1 MPPDRI
7 SGLPPYGGAP
17 KWPEA
22 SIPRRGRAKPRRRCD
37 TAVNMQLGPFLA
49 VPFTGV
55 VLVLRPEVA
64 ELAVAAVPLLI
75 AATRRSCL
83 SHRWSSAT

>member
-1 MPPDRI
+1 
-7 SGLPPYGGAP
+7 
-17 KWPEA
+17 
-22 SIPRRGRAKPRRRCD
+22 
-37 TAVNMQLGPFLA
+37 MQLGPFLA